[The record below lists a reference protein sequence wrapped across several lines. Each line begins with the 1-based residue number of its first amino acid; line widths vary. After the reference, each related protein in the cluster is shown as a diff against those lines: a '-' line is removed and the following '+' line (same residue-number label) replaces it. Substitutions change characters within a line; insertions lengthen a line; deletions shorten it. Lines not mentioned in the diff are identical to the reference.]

1 MENKLRWS
9 DHKSKNLKTVRW
21 FLITFEI
28 LSLAIVAFSFS
39 SMDYSEEN
47 MMTFVILASF
57 LVVFFALPYVLL
69 AITSKPQ
76 ETVFDL
82 ETKTIHWYFKQKEV
96 RTLPFQNLKRISY
109 SDYSYTVKTKNGTRT
124 VTVYTVLGH
133 TDSENIQLIE
143 STNFSKLRFDGEL
156 ICKQL
161 AIPLQT
167 TDGILIQ
174 PKELD
179 LPIHKR
185 KLPTNILETNIQFSP
200 NSQVSIRKTSDGV
213 TLFSEY
219 KSKVILFVS
228 LFLGFAFTLFIHF
241 AFGDIFEVSVVYW
254 NSFPPSLGQL
264 SFFLFSLLL
273 GLIPVF
279 HVLYQQNKRKEITIS
294 KTSLLWN
301 GKEYPFAN
309 WEDLIQIGNQLCLV
323 NDEKMESF
331 SLFFFCDLSDVT
343 NVKHWILKRIFE
355 ESGGDLD
362 FARFE

>member
-1 MENKLRWS
+1 MEKKLQWS
-9 DHKSKNLKTVRW
+9 DHKSVNLKTVRW
-21 FLITFEI
+21 FLIIFEI

-39 SMDYSEEN
+39 FMEFTEEN
-47 MMTFVILASF
+47 MMSFVIIASF
-57 LVVFFALPYVLL
+57 LVAFFALPYVLL
-69 AITSKPQ
+69 AITSKPE

-82 ETKTIHWYFKQKEV
+82 ETKTIHWFSKKKEV

-124 VTVYTVLGH
+124 VTVYTVMGH
-133 TDSENIQLIE
+133 TDAENIQLIE

-161 AIPLQT
+161 EIPLQT
-167 TDGILIQ
+167 TDGLLIQ

-185 KLPTNILETNIQFSP
+185 KLPTNILEANIQFSP
-200 NSQVSIRKTSDGV
+200 NSDVSILKTNDGISLV
-213 TLFSEY
+213 SKY

-228 LFLGFAFTLFIHF
+228 IFLGLAFTLLIHF
-241 AFGDIFEVSVVYW
+241 AFGDIFEISVAYW
-254 NSFPPSLGQL
+254 ETLPPTIGQL
-264 SFFLFSLLL
+264 SFFLLSLFL

-279 HVLYQQNKRKEITIS
+279 HVFYQQNKRREITIT

-343 NVKHWILKRIFE
+343 NVKHWILKTIFE